1 MMTVKTIK
9 TLPFTLKNQE
19 RIDVSLEDFFEQ
31 WLILYFYPQDDT
43 PGCTTE
49 ACDFSQLSSTVK
61 GVQIIGISPDLP
73 ESHERFI
80 IKYQLSLTLLSD
92 PEKKILK
99 AYEAWGIKK
108 NYGREY
114 EGVIRSTFLINP
126 KGEIVYS
133 WKNVKAIGH
142 AQKVIQKFIDL
153 SSQTS
158 F

>member
-1 MMTVKTIK
+1 MMTSKTTK
-9 TLPFTLKNQE
+9 ALPFTLKNQE
-19 RIDVSLEDFFEQ
+19 GRDVSLEDFSGQ

-73 ESHERFI
+73 ESHKRFI
-80 IKYQLSLTLLSD
+80 DKYQLSILLLSD

-114 EGVIRSTFLINP
+114 EGVIRSTFLINS
-126 KGEIVYS
+126 KGEIVCS
-133 WKNVKAIGH
+133 WKNVKATRH
-142 AQKVIQKFIDL
+142 AQKVIQKFTDL
-153 SSQTS
+153 SSHTLN
-158 F
+158 

>member
-1 MMTVKTIK
+1 MMTAKTIK
-9 TLPFTLKNQE
+9 ALPFTLKNQE
-19 RIDVSLEDFFEQ
+19 GIDVSLEDFFGQ
-31 WLILYFYPQDDT
+31 WLILYFYPQDNT
-43 PGCTTE
+43 PGCTIE

-61 GVQIIGISPDLP
+61 GLQIIGVSPDLP

-80 IKYQLSLTLLSD
+80 SKYQLSLTLLSD

-99 AYEAWGIKK
+99 AYKAWGIKK

-133 WKNVKAIGH
+133 WKNVKATRH
-142 AQKVIQKFIDL
+142 AQKVIQKFTDL
-153 SSQTS
+153 SSQAS